1 MTVAEQD
8 TREQIV
14 REAIA
19 TAIKARTP
27 KARVEPVWVMGL
39 VTGENANVLKSADDV
54 TAGGEQRIHAFTVTR
69 LKGTNES
76 AEKPA
81 QGTGNPLKLRALPV
95 TLASSMT
102 FRVKGVYPFKHGG
115 DTGEHSE
122 NVWKREVEAVVLH
135 LAALPRLGL
144 DHTVTGHAQIQI
156 VSEGFATY
164 GKTLCHV
171 SDLELTVQLVTT
183 VQTS

>member
-1 MTVAEQD
+1 LTVAEQD
-8 TREQIV
+8 TREKAV

-19 TAIKARTP
+19 ASVKTSAP

-39 VTGENANVLKSADDV
+39 VTGENANVLKSADD
-54 TAGGEQRIHAFTVTR
+54 TTEGGEQRIHAFTVTR
-69 LKGTNES
+69 IKGTNES

-81 QGTGNPLKLRALPV
+81 TGTGNPLKLRALPV
-95 TLASSMT
+95 VLASSMT
-102 FRVKGVYPFKHGG
+102 FRIKGVYPFRHGG
-115 DTGEHSE
+115 DTGDHSE

-135 LAALPRLGL
+135 LASRPRLGL
-144 DHTVTGHAQIQI
+144 DHTVTGHAQVQ
-156 VSEGFATY
+156 VVNEGFATY